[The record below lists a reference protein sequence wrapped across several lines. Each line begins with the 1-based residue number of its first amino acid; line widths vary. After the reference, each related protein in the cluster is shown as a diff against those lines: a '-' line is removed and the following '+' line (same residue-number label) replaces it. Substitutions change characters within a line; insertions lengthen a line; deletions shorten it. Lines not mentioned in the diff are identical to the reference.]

1 MHKAIDA
8 ISRKF
13 MLTESEWNPKV
24 MLGRAIVALLP
35 EKSLHRLKKAYYAYL
50 LSHVPVDWAENDT
63 LLVKSMVRPGDM
75 VMDVGASIGGY
86 TKFLS
91 EIVGP
96 SGRVFSFE
104 PNPPIFDFLSHNAR
118 KLRLPNV
125 ELFKTALSDHKG
137 CANFVIPRYRWGSE
151 CHYDATL
158 EQQSGDAQCR
168 RIEIAV
174 DTLDSIFADRA
185 GKIAFIKCDV
195 NNHEL
200 SFLRGALQTI
210 RRFKPAMLIEILA
223 DPDQAG
229 MPAAQVFDLLAGE
242 NYQGYWFDGQA
253 LHKRKLGERS
263 QNYFFLTPEHLNELT
278 SSMLR

>member
-1 MHKAIDA
+1 M
-8 ISRKF
+8 
-13 MLTESEWNPKV
+13 
-24 MLGRAIVALLP
+24 ALLR
-35 EKSLHRLKKAYYAYL
+35 SGDTFLDIGAHIGYFSFHAA
-50 LSHVPVDWAENDT
+50 WA
-63 LLVKSMVRPGDM
+63 
-75 VMDVGASIGGY
+75 VGRKG
-86 TKFLS
+86 K
-91 EIVGP
+91 
-96 SGRVFSFE
+96 VFSFE
-104 PNPPIFDFLSHNAR
+104 PNPPIFDFLSHNVR

-158 EQQSGDAQCR
+158 EQQSGDAECR

-185 GKIAFIKCDV
+185 EKIAFIKCDV

-210 RRFKPAMLIEILA
+210 RRSKPAMLIEILA
-223 DPDQAG
+223 DPDQAE

-242 NYQGYWFDGQA
+242 NYQGYWFDGEA

-263 QNYFFLTPEHLNELT
+263 QNYFFLTPEHLNELP
-278 SSMLR
+278 SNMLRWMTREYT